1 MPLLHTFDQVAAHYA
16 SVRPVISIHH
26 DRSDDIRPIGQRR
39 YKWERI
45 IKVDENTYALS
56 DGQYD
61 EAMNKRGYTPEFLLA
76 QYPILWMRKPDG
88 DYVRIRNGSGAYA
101 HMSRYTFLGTYLPKG
116 MSFSIDNGLQYIGL
130 NPYATTTGEVQT
142 YRLPKSMYIWDWH
155 GKKPTGEDDH
165 MYLLFKVLQEGKYE
179 RAGALLDVK
188 TRLVD
193 RDLKKKYKAQV
204 NEFFNWFVTMYALL
218 PQTKWGDCQPYANE
232 INEHEGRTVIDNTW
246 SPFRGNV
253 NVDFMRDVL
262 GDPEHPMR
270 TALAIL
276 VKSDIGYMD
285 TIKTPDELKLL
296 RSRYT
301 RLMNK
306 VLDVFKVEQV

>member
-76 QYPILWMRKPDG
+76 QYPIVWIRKPDG
-88 DYVRIRNGSGAYA
+88 DYVRIRNGSGTNA

-116 MSFSIDNGLQYIGL
+116 MHFTIDNGLQYIGL
-130 NPYATTTGEVQT
+130 NPYATTTGEVKE

-155 GKKPTGEDDH
+155 SKKPTGEDDH

-179 RAGALLDVK
+179 RAGTLLDVK
-188 TRLVD
+188 TRLID
-193 RDLKKKYKAQV
+193 RDLKKKYKAQTD
-204 NEFFNWFVTMYALL
+204 EFFGWFTTMYALL
-218 PQTKWGDCQPYANE
+218 THVGWNECQSFAEE
-232 INEHEGRTVIDNTW
+232 INEHEGRQIFVNTW
-246 SPFRGNV
+246 APFRGE
-253 NVDFMRDVL
+253 VDANFVRDL
-262 GDPEHPMR
+262 LAEPEHPLR
-270 TALAIL
+270 TAFAIIM
-276 VKSDIGYMD
+276 KNDIGQIS
-285 TIKTPDELKLL
+285 TITTPDELRLL

-306 VLDVFKVEQV
+306 LLNVFKVEQV

>member
-1 MPLLHTFDQVAAHYA
+1 MLQLHTFDQVAAHYA

-45 IKVDENTYALS
+45 VKVDENTYALS

-61 EAMNKRGYTPEFLLA
+61 EAMYKRGYTPEFLFA
-76 QYPILWMRKPDG
+76 QYPIVWMRKPDG
-88 DYVRIRNGSGAYA
+88 DYVRIRNGSGTNA

-116 MSFSIDNGLQYIGL
+116 MQFTIDNGLQYIHL
-130 NPYATTTGEVQT
+130 HYYATTTGEGKQ
-142 YRLPKSMYIWDWH
+142 YRLPKSKHTWDWNVQ
-155 GKKPTGEDDH
+155 KPTGEDDH
-165 MYLLFKVLQEGKYE
+165 MHLLFKVLQEGKYE
-179 RAGALLDVK
+179 RAGALIDVK

-193 RDLKKKYKAQV
+193 RDLKKQYKAQV
-204 NEFFNWFVTMYALL
+204 NEFFDWFVTMYALL
-218 PQTKWGDCQPYANE
+218 PHTRWGDCQPYANE
-232 INEHEGRTVIDNTW
+232 INEHEGRAVIDNTW

-253 NVDFMRDVL
+253 NVDFIRDVL

-270 TALAIL
+270 TSFAIL
-276 VKSDIGYMD
+276 VKNDIGYID
-285 TIKTPDELKLL
+285 TIETPDELKLL

>member
-1 MPLLHTFDQVAAHYA
+1 MPSLHTFDQVAAHYA
-16 SVRPVISIHH
+16 SVKPVISIHH
-26 DRSDDIRPIGQRR
+26 DRSDDVRPIGQRR

-76 QYPILWMRKPDG
+76 QYPIVWIRKPDG
-88 DYVRIRNGSGAYA
+88 DYVRIRNGSGTNA
-101 HMSRYTFLGTYLPKG
+101 HMSRYTFLGTYVPKG
-116 MSFSIDNGLQYIGL
+116 MHFTIDNGLQYIHL
-130 NPYATTTGEVQT
+130 HYFATTTGEGKQ

-165 MYLLFKVLQEGKYE
+165 MYLLFKVLQGGKYE

-188 TRLVD
+188 TRLID
-193 RDLKKKYKAQV
+193 RDLKKQYKAQI
-204 NEFFNWFVTMYALL
+204 NEFFDWFVTMYALL

-232 INEHEGRTVIDNTW
+232 INEHEGRNVIANTW
-246 SPFRGNV
+246 SPFRGEV